1 MKVESSVDG
10 VHMHLENKKVSF
22 IFFWVIWIL
31 YTVVYMTK
39 NCYSA
44 AMASIVSEGVL
55 TKSQTGLL
63 TALFYLAYGPLQ
75 ILGGIFADKYNPER
89 LVKIGLVGAAISNTL
104 IFFNQTYSLM
114 LIAWTFN
121 GTIQF
126 ALYPA
131 VFKIVSSQLEAE
143 YRIKGV
149 YFLSLSST
157 SGMVLAYLVA
167 AVVSKWQYNFALSAV
182 ALFLL
187 AIGFHFVCNWVE
199 RYMVPDTRT
208 PEERQPK
215 VLQVVTP
222 KISAWR
228 LFWLSGFTIFVVVT
242 ALRFLVTNAINTLSA
257 TMLMES
263 YTSISHSMGNILNIL
278 IIVSGVLGITL
289 VNRFVYPRITHN
301 EMTATVLLI
310 AIALVPMLL
319 ICFTGKTPVFLIV
332 ICLCVTSAILTG
344 SGLLVSHASAAFAKY
359 GMNGLATG
367 VYNALASLSIVAQS
381 YGVVKIAD
389 YSGWNVACYFLFA
402 LLLIAGAS
410 TLIAIPL
417 WKKFKQGRINLGGE
431 QNE

>member
-1 MKVESSVDG
+1 MRVNSSVDG

-63 TALFYLAYGPLQ
+63 TALFHLAYGPLQ

-208 PEERQPK
+208 PEERRRK
-215 VLQVVTP
+215 VPQVVTT

-242 ALRFLVTNAINTLSA
+242 ALRFLVTNAVNTLSA

-344 SGLLVSHASAAFAKY
+344 SGLLVSHACAAFAKY

>member
-1 MKVESSVDG
+1 MRVNSSVDG

-63 TALFYLAYGPLQ
+63 TALFHLAYGPLQ

-208 PEERQPK
+208 PEERRPK
-215 VLQVVTP
+215 VPQVVTT

-242 ALRFLVTNAINTLSA
+242 ALRFLVTNAVNTLSA

-344 SGLLVSHASAAFAKY
+344 SGLLVSHACAAFAKY

-417 WKKFKQGRINLGGE
+417 WKKFKQGRISLGGE